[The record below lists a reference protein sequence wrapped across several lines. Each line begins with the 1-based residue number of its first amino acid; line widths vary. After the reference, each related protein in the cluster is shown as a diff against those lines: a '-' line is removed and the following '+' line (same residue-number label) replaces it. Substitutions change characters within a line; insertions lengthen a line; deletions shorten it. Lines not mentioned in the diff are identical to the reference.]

1 MGGWRLFSHLSIL
14 GWRRARAATT
24 RPLKTAEPD
33 QAARAILRAIAGDA
47 EAVLRGLQ
55 ACPGSHGIG

>member
-1 MGGWRLFSHLSIL
+1 
-14 GWRRARAATT
+14 
-24 RPLKTAEPD
+24 LKTAEPD

-55 ACPGSHGIG
+55 AFPGAYGIG